1 MTPVVVHLTPFLVDQ
16 RLFGLSVP
24 AWWAWLCRTAG
35 LEAALVV
42 GPPDATPADAHRP
55 GTLRIDGRWL
65 GVETADLAELDEH
78 DGVLAAAA
86 TPDGP
91 VVVIACG
98 ATSQSRLG
106 APARSLR
113 RITLE
118 RGLRCVEDEDALA
131 ATEDTL
137 RHRKAA
143 ALQRAGVRV
152 VDPARTWIAPTVA
165 VEPGARIWPDVTLLG
180 WTTIGAGA
188 ELMAGVHL
196 SDCRVGARS
205 LLRPYTV
212 GEGAV
217 LGEDTKVG
225 PFAHL
230 RPGTELGD
238 EVHVGNF
245 VETKEAKLGA
255 GAKAN
260 HLTYLGDCEVGEG
273 SNIGAG
279 TITCNY
285 DGARK
290 HRTVIGARTFVGT
303 HTSLVAPVEVGDEA
317 LIAAGSVIVTPVPD
331 GALAISR
338 ATQANIPGK
347 GKQIL
352 DRNRALRALQA
363 RPAASA
369 HDPLAGLFAEPAV
382 IVLPT
387 PPAPPPLPPDGPT
400 EELARRGVLD
410 DRVGMPTYDPPT
422 HDEEPG

>member
-35 LEAALVV
+35 LEASLVV
-42 GPPDATPADAHRP
+42 GPADATRADLHRP

-65 GVETADLAELDEH
+65 GLETADLAELDEH

-118 RGLRCVEDEDALA
+118 RELACVEDEDALA
-131 ATEDTL
+131 ATEDVL

-152 VDPARTWIAPTVA
+152 VDPARTWIAPTVV
-165 VEPGARIWPDVTLLG
+165 VERGARIWPDVTLLG
-180 WTTIGAGA
+180 STTIGAGA

-238 EVHVGNF
+238 EVHIGNF
-245 VETKEAKLGA
+245 VETKAARLGA

-317 LIAAGSVIVTPVPD
+317 LIAAGSVIVSPVPD

-338 ATQANIPGK
+338 PAQAIIPGK

-352 DRNRALRALQA
+352 DRNRALRAMES
-363 RPAASA
+363 RSVASA
-369 HDPLAGLFAEPAV
+369 DDPLAGLFA
-382 IVLPT
+382 T
-387 PPAPPPLPPDGPT
+387 PPIVVLAPPPPPPAEGPT
-400 EELARRGVLD
+400 EELARRGPID
-410 DRVGMPTYDPPT
+410 DLFGLPTYDPPT